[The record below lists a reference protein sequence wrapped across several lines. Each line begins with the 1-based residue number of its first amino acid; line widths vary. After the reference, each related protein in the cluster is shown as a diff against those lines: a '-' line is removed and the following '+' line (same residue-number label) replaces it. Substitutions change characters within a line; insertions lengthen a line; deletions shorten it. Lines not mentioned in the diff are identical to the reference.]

1 MKFFIAAAALS
12 VSASL
17 ASAAPSAK
25 ASGGDHL
32 LNCTAKVIQ
41 SEKLPFAPEG
51 KWLVNATLEITLP
64 NGSAYSTTLHGW
76 MPWQSPPPRRG
87 QAFRLACDPTN
98 PGDLHLTT
106 LWPKT

>member
-17 ASAAPSAK
+17 AGAAPNSPT
-25 ASGGDHL
+25 SGGDHL
-32 LNCTAKVIQ
+32 RTCTAKVIQ
-41 SEKLPFAPEG
+41 SEEFPFAPEG
-51 KWLVNATLEITLP
+51 KWLMKATLEITPP
-64 NGSAYSTTLHGW
+64 NGSAYSTTLLDW

-106 LWPKT
+106 FWPKT

>member
-1 MKFFIAAAALS
+1 MKLFVTAAALS
-12 VSASL
+12 ISASL

-25 ASGGDHL
+25 TSGGDHQ

-51 KWLVNATLEITLP
+51 KWLVIATLEITPP
-64 NGSAYSTTLHGW
+64 NGSVYSTTLLDW

-87 QAFRLACDPTN
+87 QAFRLTCDPAN
-98 PGDLHLTT
+98 PGALHLTT